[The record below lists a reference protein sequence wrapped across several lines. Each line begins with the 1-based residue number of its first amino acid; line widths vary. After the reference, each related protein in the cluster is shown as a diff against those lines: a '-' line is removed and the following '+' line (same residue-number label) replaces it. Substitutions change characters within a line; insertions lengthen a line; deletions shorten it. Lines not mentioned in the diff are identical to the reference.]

1 MIVCH
6 CNSKSSSIW
15 KTNLSTYINMMILK
29 KNHLNYLT
37 KVNRGIWI
45 ISCYCALSS
54 TCYMVSFIL
63 NYWCAICNIRL
74 EKYNNLIS
82 GNTIFITETTQLF
95 LVLILCSCCRVF
107 NDKLKHSVRAWRSRL
122 PIIFILQVIPCSLVL
137 GWLMCRRESNYKV
150 IW

>member
-15 KTNLSTYINMMILK
+15 KTNLSTYINVMILK

-95 LVLILCSCCRVF
+95 LVLIYAVVAGFLTISWNTQSVHEDQDYQLYSSC
-107 NDKLKHSVRAWRSRL
+107 RSFL
-122 PIIFILQVIPCSLVL
+122 AL
-137 GWLMCRRESNYKV
+137 WY
-150 IW
+150 